1 MEKFNLS
8 FEMLNNKEKED
19 VKKKLKERFKEI
31 SEEYIHDF
39 LIFSKSNKGIKVA
52 PKISLLP
59 SYDNKLFTRGEKVKK
74 LINQVAS
81 YLESITQLQQIK
93 LSMGFLISE
102 LETKSAESQPYL
114 ESLLAGCISIYFSI
128 FNESQGFMS
137 ISVNDFKEHISKNQ
151 NIYTSFEILYELRN
165 KFYCHKEKAI
175 GIHYLSFFLDEN
187 DLLRVHTDEKI
198 IPYYAY
204 KENLVLKTFV
214 SLIDETILYINDSML
229 PSYKKKLEKMLN
241 YIKHKKELK
250 LILQQAEY
258 DLETHHKKV
267 KQIVDDIIKNNLNR
281 ISVQG
286 NKQ

>member
-8 FEMLNNKEKED
+8 FEMLNDKEKEY

-39 LIFSKSNKGIKVA
+39 LVFSKCEDRIQVA
-52 PKISLLP
+52 YKISLLP
-59 SYDNKLFTRGEKVKK
+59 SYDNVLFTRGEKVKK

-81 YLESITQLQQIK
+81 HLESLTQLKQIK
-93 LSMGFLISE
+93 LSMEFLISE

-204 KENLVLKTFV
+204 KENPVLKTFV
-214 SLIDETILYINDSML
+214 SLIDETILYVNDSML
-229 PSYKKKLEKMLN
+229 PPYKDKLEKMLN

-250 LILQQAEY
+250 SILQQAEY
-258 DLETHHKKV
+258 DLEFHNKKV